1 MYLIAAI
8 VLAAVLIGGVYLLT
22 RNNDTTGT
30 GTGTSGGNGVKNPNE
45 KEK

>member
-30 GTGTSGGNGVKNPNE
+30 GTGGGNGVKNPNE